1 MPLPA
6 SLTLRTA
13 CLELGHVKSKAYEIG
28 VALGIPRK
36 EMLTFKQE
44 GDILSSAVDYWLSGN
59 IPDAPITWGY
69 LAEAL
74 ESSFVEETGCA
85 QNIKK
90 KYIINQCEDSKNE
103 KGLAMIIGYLLYLAN
118 ENL

>member
-1 MPLPA
+1 MC
-6 SLTLRTA
+6 RV
-13 CLELGHVKSKAYEIG
+13 LGHVKSKAYEIG
-28 VALGIPRK
+28 IELGIPRK
-36 EMLTFKQE
+36 ELLKFKQE

-74 ESSFVEETGCA
+74 ESPYVEETGCA

-90 KYIINQCEDSKNE
+90 KYINQCEDSKTE
-103 KGLAMIIGYLLYLAN
+103 KGSTSTDLSLGQSILPS
-118 ENL
+118 